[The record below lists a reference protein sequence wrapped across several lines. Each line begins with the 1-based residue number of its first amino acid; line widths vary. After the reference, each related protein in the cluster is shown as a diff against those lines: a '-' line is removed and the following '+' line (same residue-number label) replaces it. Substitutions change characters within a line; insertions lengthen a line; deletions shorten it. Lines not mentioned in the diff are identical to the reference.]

1 MEKRNREKKNKEKLP
16 VFIIAFA
23 GTILLTCGVIYLFKD
38 ATSLGGDFNAIM
50 NIDMSAAS
58 ISNKRVQCK
67 VANCEKCSEDNY
79 CSRCKSNYKVVNGK
93 CVAVKNCYKYGS
105 NIKHTYNAKGVLV
118 SSTWTSNG
126 KECITNLGKMTK
138 SECDKKGGSFN
149 SIYKGCTVNAG
160 KCICYH

>member
-50 NIDMSAAS
+50 KTNMTDGGGRMA
-58 ISNKRVQCK
+58 QCK
-67 VANCEKCSEDNY
+67 VENCEKCSRDNY
-79 CSRCKSNYKVVNGK
+79 CSSCKNNYKVVNGK

-138 SECDKKGGSFN
+138 SECDKKGGSFYN
-149 SIYKGCTVNAG
+149 IYKGCVVGAG
-160 KCICYH
+160 KCTCYH